1 MPIVPIIPGVDE
13 RVVLVSGVDGSP
25 VGTAASPLPVSTVA
39 GGGTVSTLNSTATP
53 LAGGASFTGT
63 GEDVSSY
70 GLIKVNIFADQIPAT
85 SGIKLES
92 SKDNVNWDTISED
105 PGLDFAAAA
114 INHGMTFALVPAAQ
128 YFRVVYTNGA
138 TPQTV
143 FRLQTIYKTSGIPEA
158 YRIYNAALSS
168 FQYIR
173 SANSL
178 GDNIGGGTQPAF
190 VAYLK
195 NAAGNFDGFR
205 NNQDV
210 IVQASAVTG
219 ISTINTDITNF
230 NAQVFVAHA
239 NVSSYGAAGTFL
251 MKLQFEDA
259 NGLFVDIPGATTGVL
274 ATGAD
279 LLLVVGA
286 RPWPADT
293 ATAFYSNFPLPRRIR
308 LVETIGVNSV
318 TFSSAF
324 FAGGF

>member
-195 NAAGNFDGFR
+195 
-205 NNQDV
+205 
-210 IVQASAVTG
+210 
-219 ISTINTDITNF
+219 
-230 NAQVFVAHA
+230 
-239 NVSSYGAAGTFL
+239 
-251 MKLQFEDA
+251 
-259 NGLFVDIPGATTGVL
+259 
-274 ATGAD
+274 
-279 LLLVVGA
+279 
-286 RPWPADT
+286 
-293 ATAFYSNFPLPRRIR
+293 
-308 LVETIGVNSV
+308 
-318 TFSSAF
+318 
-324 FAGGF
+324 